1 MTKTVTHHASDD
13 RTTSRGTVK
22 GEHPRPEDAV
32 PEGGPAPSPT
42 EGRGA
47 AKASATSAGNDGAV
61 AGDDTSTATAGRAEK
76 QHAAGVGDNK
86 TQSGRGH
93 RKHDARAGD

>member
-22 GEHPRPEDAV
+22 GEHPRPEDNV

-42 EGRGA
+42 EGSGA
-47 AKASATSAGNDGAV
+47 PKGSASAARDAGAV
-61 AGDDTSTATAGRAEK
+61 AGDDTSTATAGAHEK
-76 QHAAGVGDNK
+76 EHAAGMGDAK
-86 TQSGRGH
+86 PHGRGF
-93 RKHDARAGD
+93 RKHDERS